1 MVKRRNSSNANSKPS
16 LRIWLVA
23 GASSLALAAGVLAV
37 STRTVLADARLRLP
51 SATAPPAVPIAS
63 ATPALLAP
71 QKPLE
76 TIHPLHG
83 IASWYGGVFN
93 GRLTA
98 SGERYDMNAMTACHP
113 TLPFGSIVRVVN
125 LANHRS
131 VIVRIN
137 DRGYLY
143 NGRMMDLSY
152 GAARRLAMIQ
162 PGLARIDVQVLS
174 LGKTGDK
181 KTNN

>member
-1 MVKRRNSSNANSKPS
+1 M
-16 LRIWLVA
+16 
-23 GASSLALAAGVLAV
+23 AS
-37 STRTVLADARLRLP
+37 
-51 SATAPPAVPIAS
+51 PPGMEAS
-63 ATPALLAP
+63 
-71 QKPLE
+71 
-76 TIHPLHG
+76 
-83 IASWYGGVFN
+83 FN

-125 LANHRS
+125 RANHRS

-137 DRGYLY
+137 DRGTFTRAHDGPLLRS
-143 NGRMMDLSY
+143 GQK
-152 GAARRLAMIQ
+152 LAMIK